1 MLLVILLTATP
12 LPLYPGATP
21 KILKEITDPSV
32 KIYTVEHP
40 PKQVAQWYAK
50 VLRKNFR
57 RSSADGMTSYTIA
70 IKHHRITAGSSSH
83 PVLERGVVVWGA
95 KVGSS
100 FIALVDHEISPAAF
114 QIKRPGMNLNLGRK
128 AKAEKPRGAD
138 PRRYEND
145 ALRGRSV
152 RGRSV
157 QGSFQ

>member
-21 KILKEITDPSV
+21 KILKEVKDPAV
-32 KIYTVEHP
+32 KIYTVERP
-40 PKQVAQWYAK
+40 PKQVAQWYAQT
-50 VLRKNFR
+50 LRKTSR

-70 IKHHRITAGSSSH
+70 IKEHRISAGNSSH

-114 QIKRPGMNLNLGRK
+114 QIRRPGMNLNLGSK
-128 AKAEKPRGAD
+128 AKVKKPRGAD
-138 PRRYEND
+138 PGRYEND

-157 QGSFQ
+157 QGTFQ